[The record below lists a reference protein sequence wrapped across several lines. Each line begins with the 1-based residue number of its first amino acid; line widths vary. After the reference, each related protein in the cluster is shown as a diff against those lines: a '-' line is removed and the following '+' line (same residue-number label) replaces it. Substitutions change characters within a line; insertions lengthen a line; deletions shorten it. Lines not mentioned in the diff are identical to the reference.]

1 MGVFAYEA
9 LDQKGKK
16 KKGVLEADSARQLR
30 QQLRSEGL
38 APVSIS
44 EAQEKSGERRSF
56 SLFGSLFGARA
67 SAGEVAMLTR
77 QLATLVAASIPLEEC
92 LQALS
97 RQVQKPHL
105 KAMITTV
112 RAKVL
117 EGRTL
122 AESLALYPK
131 TFDTLYCSMVA
142 AGEKSGHL
150 DTVLERL
157 ADYTEQSQIIRGK
170 LIQAMIY
177 PAILTIVAVSVVAV
191 LLATVVPTV
200 VEQFAHLG
208 QDLPGMTKT
217 LIAMSDFV
225 RSYSL
230 GIVVAI
236 VLLIALRQQLLK
248 SPKRRL
254 AYDRVML
261 KAPVLG
267 DVSAGVDT
275 SRFARTLSILN
286 SSSVPLLEGM
296 IISAGVMSNTYIRQ
310 MLEQAS
316 DRVREGSSLWTALDK
331 TQLFPPMMLHIIA
344 SGEKSGELEQ
354 MLGRAADSQD
364 RQFEAQVNIALG
376 VFGPLLIVSM
386 AGMVLFIVM
395 AILTPMLDLNSLV
408 SG

>member
-9 LDQKGKK
+9 LDKKGKK
-16 KKGVLEADSARQLR
+16 RKGVLEADSARQLR

-38 APVSIS
+38 APVSIAES
-44 EAQEKSGERRSF
+44 EQKSSGERASF
-56 SLFGSLFGARA
+56 SLFEKKA
-67 SAGEVAMLTR
+67 SPGEVAMLTR

-97 RQVQKPHL
+97 RQVQKSHL
-105 KAMITTV
+105 KTMITTV

-122 AESLALYPK
+122 AESLAIYPK

-157 ADYTEQSQIIRGK
+157 ADYTEQRQVIRGK

-177 PAILTIVAVSVVAV
+177 PAILTIVAVSVIAV

-200 VEQFAHLG
+200 VEQFADLG
-208 QDLPGMTKT
+208 QDLPGMTLA

-225 RSYSL
+225 RDYGFAVL
-230 GIVVAI
+230 GGLVA
-236 VLLIALRQQLLK
+236 LLFLRQRLLVN
-248 SPKRRL
+248 PKRRL
-254 AYDRVML
+254 TYDRIML
-261 KAPVLG
+261 KMPVIG
-267 DVSAGVDT
+267 EVGAGVDT
-275 SRFARTLSILN
+275 SRFARTLSILS
-286 SSSVPLLEGM
+286 SSSVPLLDGM
-296 IISAGVMSNTYIRQ
+296 RISAEVMSNSFIRKA
-310 MLEQAS
+310 LEEAS
-316 DRVREGSSLWTALDK
+316 ERVREGSSLWIALDK

-364 RQFEAQVNIALG
+364 RQFENQVNIALG

>member
-9 LDQKGKK
+9 LDKKGKK
-16 KKGVLEADSARQLR
+16 RKGVLEADSARQLR

-38 APVSIS
+38 APVTITES
-44 EAQEKSGERRSF
+44 EPKSRGGRASF
-56 SLFGSLFGARA
+56 SLFEKKA
-67 SAGEVAMLTR
+67 SPAEVAMLTR
-77 QLATLVAASIPLEEC
+77 QLATLVAAAIPLEEC

-105 KAMITTV
+105 KTIITTV

-122 AESLALYPK
+122 AESLAIYPK

-157 ADYTEQSQIIRGK
+157 ADYTEQRQVIRGK

-177 PAILTIVAVSVVAV
+177 PAILTIVAVSVIAI

-200 VEQFAHLG
+200 VEQFADLG
-208 QDLPGMTKT
+208 QELPAMTRA

-225 RSYSL
+225 RDY
-230 GIVVAI
+230 GFG
-236 VLLIALRQQLLK
+236 VLAGLIMLLFLRQRLLVN
-248 SPKRRL
+248 PKRRL
-254 AYDRVML
+254 AHDRLLL
-261 KAPVLG
+261 KMPVIG
-267 DVSAGVDT
+267 EVGAGVDT
-275 SRFARTLSILN
+275 SRFARTLSILS

-296 IISAGVMSNTYIRQ
+296 KISAEVMSNAFIRKS
-310 MLEQAS
+310 LEQAS
-316 DRVREGSSLWTALDK
+316 ERVREGSSLWIALDQ

-344 SGEKSGELEQ
+344 SGEKSGALEQ

-364 RQFEAQVNIALG
+364 RQFENQVNIALG

-408 SG
+408 SGG

>member
-9 LDQKGKK
+9 LDKKGKK
-16 KKGVLEADSARQLR
+16 RKGVLEADSARQLR

-38 APVSIS
+38 VPVTINES
-44 EAQEKSGERRSF
+44 EQKSSGERASF
-56 SLFGSLFGARA
+56 TLFEKKA
-67 SAGEVAMLTR
+67 SPAEVAMLTR
-77 QLATLVAASIPLEEC
+77 QLATLVAAAIPLEEC

-97 RQVQKPHL
+97 RQVQKSHL

-122 AESLALYPK
+122 AESLAIYPK

-157 ADYTEQSQIIRGK
+157 ADYTEQRQLIRGK

-177 PAILTIVAVSVVAV
+177 PAILSIVAVSVIAI

-200 VEQFAHLG
+200 VEQFADLG
-208 QDLPGMTKT
+208 QDLPAMTRA

-225 RSYSL
+225 RDYGFGVL
-230 GIVVAI
+230 AGLV
-236 VLLIALRQQLLK
+236 VLLFMRQRLLVNPERRLTHDRWLLK
-248 SPKRRL
+248 MP
-254 AYDRVML
+254 VMGE
-261 KAPVLG
+261 VG
-267 DVSAGVDT
+267 AGVDT
-275 SRFARTLSILN
+275 SRFARTLSILS
-286 SSSVPLLEGM
+286 SSSVPLLQGM
-296 IISAGVMSNTYIRQ
+296 RISAEVMSNSFIRKS
-310 MLEQAS
+310 LEQAS
-316 DRVREGSSLWTALDK
+316 ERVREGSSLWMALDQ

-344 SGEKSGELEQ
+344 SGEKSGALEQ
-354 MLGRAADSQD
+354 MLVRAADSQD
-364 RQFEAQVNIALG
+364 RQFENQVNIALG

-408 SG
+408 SDG